1 LAVAVAF
8 PFGVNLQVLVPL
20 PADEQAPDHTTL
32 RPPGLLTLI
41 AVPVQTTHRPRRPR
55 TIDASIRAD
64 LGTGLPIS
72 EVTSADEDASGRRNL
87 RQRNHDWF
95 AEKTDQATPA

>member
-8 PFGVNLQVLVPL
+8 PLTLNVRLLVLL
-20 PADEQAPDHTTL
+20 PADEQAPDHATL
-32 RPPGLLTLI
+32 RQI
-41 AVPVQTTHRPRRPR
+41 THRPRRPR

-64 LGTGLPIS
+64 LGMGLPIS
-72 EVTSADEDASGRRNL
+72 EVTWADEDASGRRNL